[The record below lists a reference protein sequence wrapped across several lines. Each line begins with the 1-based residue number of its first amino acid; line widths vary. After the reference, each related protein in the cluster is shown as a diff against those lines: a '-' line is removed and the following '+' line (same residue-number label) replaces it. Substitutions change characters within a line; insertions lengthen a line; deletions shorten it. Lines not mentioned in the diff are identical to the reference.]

1 MRAKGEMTM
10 KNEINPLGIFI
21 IAVLAFTI
29 LPFATS
35 LNELEP
41 SQSFVSQSN
50 SSTTGVLLKDVP
62 YVWQEINGFCFWSSI
77 SMALQYTGYPI
88 TLYDIFALT
97 SMGMSA
103 VYVSTEALRMLIPG
117 PNYQQ
122 IYQPHYLET
131 FLGIDYT
138 VMLDNTTEIGAEFA
152 FQLDY
157 WNLEYAITIGET
169 ESLTSLCDSI
179 DAGYP
184 LLLFVDPYYLPL
196 EDYDI
201 LRILNLHSSDTGS
214 GHAILAVGYNSTTE
228 QVWIMDPGA
237 GALGDEVSYPSDG
250 RWNYTISYTDL
261 ASARAPLGYT
271 AIQITPGSTVPDQFP
286 PDYAKLV
293 YQRLQGIPA
302 AYEIFNV
309 DPSIVSCGAKA
320 YQQLSKDIE
329 PTNFANFL
337 SDLDQDD
344 QILMHLYKQGIILEQ
359 ALTLQYLSYKAAL
372 TRLPRFLKN
381 YDLTSLQ
388 FLAQSALPH
397 FDPLSTNACLTTF
410 DPSSYSSLIKDT
422 FWGIADVFES
432 TGNIQE
438 ALTIH
443 TKNLTLIQQHL
454 NSIGTAWMAAGLE
467 LQFQK
472 NGSMYQPVI
481 IAFLSTLIIGII
493 VISGVVKLKSKKI
506 STQKP
511 ESLTPDSENDDSNT
525 FPIIV
530 S

>member
-1 MRAKGEMTM
+1 M
-10 KNEINPLGIFI
+10 KNEINLLRIFI
-21 IAVLAFTI
+21 IAILAFAILPSATI
-29 LPFATS
+29 LS
-35 LNELEP
+35 ELET
-41 SQSFVSQSN
+41 SQSFVSPSN
-50 SSTTGVLLKDVP
+50 SSTTGVLLKDIP

-77 SMALQYTGYPI
+77 SMALQYTGYSI
-88 TLYDIFALT
+88 ALYDIFALT

-103 VYVSTEALRMLIPG
+103 VYVSTEALQMLIPG
-117 PNYQQ
+117 PNYRQ
-122 IYQPHYLET
+122 IYQLHYLET
-131 FLGIDYT
+131 FLGIDYS
-138 VMLDNTTEIGAEFA
+138 VVLDNSTEIGAEFA

-157 WNLEYAITIGET
+157 WNLEYEIIIGES
-169 ESLTSLCDSI
+169 EAQASLCDSI

-184 LLLFVDPYYLPL
+184 LILFVDPYFLPL

-201 LRILNLHSSDTGS
+201 LRILNLHASDTGS
-214 GHAILAVGYNSTTE
+214 GHAILAAGYNSTTE

-237 GALGDEVSYPSDG
+237 GALGDEVGYPSDG

-271 AIQITPGSTVPDQFP
+271 AIQITPGSTDPEQFP
-286 PDYAKLV
+286 PDYATLV

-320 YQQLSKDIE
+320 YQQLSKDLE
-329 PTNFANFL
+329 PTNLAKFL
-337 SDLDQDD
+337 SHLNQDD
-344 QILMHLYKQGIILEQ
+344 QILMHLYEQGIILEQ
-359 ALTLQYLSYKAAL
+359 ALTLQHLAFKAAL
-372 TRLPRFLKN
+372 TSLPRFLQN

-388 FLAQSALPH
+388 FLAQSSLPH
-397 FDPLSTNACLTTF
+397 FDSLSTNACLTTF

-438 ALTIH
+438 AITAH

-472 NGSMYQPVI
+472 NTSMYQPVI
-481 IAFLSTLIIGII
+481 IAFLSSSIIGVI
-493 VISGVVKLKSKKI
+493 VISGVVKLKSKKT

-511 ESLTPDSENDDSNT
+511 
-525 FPIIV
+525 
-530 S
+530 

>member
-1 MRAKGEMTM
+1 M
-10 KNEINPLGIFI
+10 KSEINPLGIFI

-29 LPFATS
+29 LPSATS
-35 LNELEP
+35 FNELAP
-41 SQSFVSQSN
+41 SRLLVSQSD

-77 SMALQYTGYPI
+77 TMALQYTGYPI

-103 VYVSTEALRMLIPG
+103 VYVSTEALQMLIPG
-117 PNYQQ
+117 PNYRQ
-122 IYQPHYLET
+122 IYQPQYLET
-131 FLGIDYT
+131 FLGIDYS
-138 VMLDNTTEIGAEFA
+138 VVLDNSTEIGAEFA
-152 FQLDY
+152 LQLDY
-157 WNLEYAITIGET
+157 WNLEYEIVIGET
-169 ESLTSLCDSI
+169 EAQASLCDSI

-184 LLLFVDPYYLPL
+184 LILFVDPYYLPL

-228 QVWIMDPGA
+228 HVWIMDPGA
-237 GALGDEVSYPSDG
+237 GALGDEVGYPSDG

-271 AIQITPGSTVPDQFP
+271 AIQITPGSTEPEQFS
-286 PDYAKLV
+286 PDYATLV
-293 YQRLQGIPA
+293 YQRLQGFPA

-309 DPSIVSCGAKA
+309 DPSIVSCGGRA
-320 YQQLSKDIE
+320 YQQLSKDLE
-329 PTNFANFL
+329 PATLANFL
-337 SDLDQDD
+337 SNLDQDD
-344 QILMHLYKQGIILEQ
+344 QILMHLYEQGIILEQ
-359 ALTLQYLSYKAAL
+359 ALTLQHLAFKAAL
-372 TRLPRFLKN
+372 TRLPRFLQN
-381 YDLTSLQ
+381 YDLTNLQ

-397 FDPLSTNACLTTF
+397 FDPLSTNACLTAF

-438 ALTIH
+438 ALTAH

-454 NSIGTAWMAAGLE
+454 NNIGTAWMAAGLE

-472 NGSMYQPVI
+472 NASMHQPVI
-481 IAFLSTLIIGII
+481 IAFLSSSIIGII
-493 VISGVVKLKSKKI
+493 IISGAVKLKSKKT
-506 STQKP
+506 SEQKP
-511 ESLTPDSENDDSNT
+511 ESLPSNA
-525 FPIIV
+525 
-530 S
+530 